1 MKRGTR
7 LITLSSRLLHPDT
20 FALMVSPA
28 IADLQFESH
37 GAGAARTACGYLA
50 VWRAVAGALGHDAA
64 CTMTALVSDDHRG
77 IALRSDLAT
86 FGWLL
91 LFQIGYFAG
100 ALTLAFGS
108 WADVGHW
115 LNSVFFG
122 TSMLQALLLISMALL
137 IPALPVLACFWPARH
152 VTQAD

>member
-1 MKRGTR
+1 MNRGTR

-37 GAGAARTACGYLA
+37 GGDAARTARGYIG
-50 VWRAVAGALGHDAA
+50 VWRALAGALGHDLAWA
-64 CTMTALVSDDHRG
+64 VTALGADDPRG
-77 IALRSDLAT
+77 VALRSDLAT
-86 FGWLL
+86 FGWLF

-108 WADVGHW
+108 WADVGRW
-115 LNSVFFG
+115 LNGVFVG
-122 TSMLQALLLISMALL
+122 TSLVQALLLVAMALL
-137 IPALPVLACFWPARH
+137 LPALPVLACFWPARH